1 MRMMTLNRNVKSNT
15 ASCMTAHINYRNYE
29 EAVGFSRKMLNNL
42 LDFENTKGVVTQH
55 AFCG

>member
-1 MRMMTLNRNVKSNT
+1 MMTLNRNVKSNT